1 MTIEVR
7 HAIPDDAEAL
17 TEVNIR
23 SIREICGASGDYTP
37 EQIEHWI
44 SNKSPTSFLKWMANE
59 DMRLYTGLIDDVVSG
74 VGLLDLS
81 GQIILLVLTP
91 EAQGKGLGKA
101 LLHEMEAEAR
111 YWDLSKL
118 TLESTTVARP
128 FYESQGYRNLGP
140 TPRKLRSF
148 QMEKTQA

>member
-1 MTIEVR
+1 MPIEVR

-23 SIREICGASGDYTP
+23 SIREICGATGDYTP
-37 EQIEHWI
+37 EQLAFWV
-44 SNKSPTSFLKWMANE
+44 SNKTPTQFLKWMANE

-81 GQIILLVLTP
+81 GQILLLYLVP

-101 LLHEMEAEAR
+101 LLQEMENEAR

-118 TLESTTVARP
+118 ALESTTVARA

-140 TPRKLRSF
+140 SSRKMPAFR
-148 QMEKTQA
+148 MEKTLA